1 MGGTCETTCCGD
13 EQNLEIQKNAYV
25 EVITDHRNLSQHQ
38 RLRSQKNI
46 QPQSSY
52 KNLVTTQVTEGSKK
66 TMKGL
71 RNQSSIHLTEEFD
84 SFDDYSDSDSGEE
97 DIGLDQTNALKIMGQ
112 AIQQLQKGSALE
124 KVMAKTLKG
133 ICQRSNF

>member
-1 MGGTCETTCCGD
+1 
-13 EQNLEIQKNAYV
+13 
-25 EVITDHRNLSQHQ
+25 
-38 RLRSQKNI
+38 
-46 QPQSSY
+46 
-52 KNLVTTQVTEGSKK
+52 
-66 TMKGL
+66 MKGL

-112 AIQQLQKGSALE
+112 AIQQLQKGSPLE

-133 ICQRSNF
+133 IC